1 VKVVNINESDYDVYI
16 GRPSKYGNPFII
28 GKDGNRLE
36 VIRKYDKYIRNN
48 KKLLE
53 DLSELEG
60 KILGCYCK
68 PRKCHGDVLVKLI
81 QEMKINSFFKQEKE
95 NDT

>member
-1 VKVVNINESDYDVYI
+1 MKIVNINENDYDVFI
-16 GRPSKYGNPFII
+16 GRPSKWGNPFKI
-28 GKDGNRLE
+28 GMDGDRLE
-36 VIRKYDKYIRNN
+36 VIRKYEKYIRNN

-53 DLSELEG
+53 DLPELEG

-81 QEMKINSFFKQEKE
+81 QEMKINSFF
-95 NDT
+95 NGG

>member
-1 VKVVNINESDYDVYI
+1 MKVVNINESDYDVYI

-81 QEMKINSFFKQEKE
+81 QEMKISSFFKQEKE

>member
-81 QEMKINSFFKQEKE
+81 QEMKISSFFKQEKE

>member
-1 VKVVNINESDYDVYI
+1 MLVVNINENDYDVFI
-16 GRPSKYGNPFII
+16 GRPSKWGNPFKINT
-28 GKDGNRLE
+28 DGDRLE
-36 VIRKYDKYIRNN
+36 VIRKYEKYIRNN

-53 DLSELEG
+53 DLQELEG

-81 QEMKINSFFKQEKE
+81 QEMKINSFF
-95 NDT
+95 